1 MKTEKGK
8 QDVTSQHIEKKQ
20 DLLRIA
26 SCKQRTEQP
35 DCYAPF
41 HLAIALGGKKTN
53 YVIARN
59 VSPIQNSSSER
70 FYKICIR
77 AVF

>member
-26 SCKQRTEQP
+26 SCKQRTEQS
-35 DCYAPF
+35 DRYAPF
-41 HLAIALGGKKTN
+41 RLAIALGGKKQIMLLPVTR
-53 YVIARN
+53 AR
-59 VSPIQNSSSER
+59 S
-70 FYKICIR
+70 KIR
-77 AVF
+77 LQRGSTRSV